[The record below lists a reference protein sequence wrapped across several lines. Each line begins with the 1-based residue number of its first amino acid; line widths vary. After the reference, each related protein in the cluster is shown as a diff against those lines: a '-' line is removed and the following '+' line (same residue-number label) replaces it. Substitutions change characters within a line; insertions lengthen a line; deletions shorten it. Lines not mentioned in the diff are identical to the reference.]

1 MGNRAKQIR
10 SSQMS
15 QRFCVFNEYYH
26 PEAAPMRIC
35 LVADCL
41 LTSAK
46 ILSKQPDPVVLA
58 GILLGLIS
66 LSFLMITIPVC
77 EFIYK
82 ARKKSAHLLIS
93 MTSYDLYMLKL

>member
-1 MGNRAKQIR
+1 MP
-10 SSQMS
+10 
-15 QRFCVFNEYYH
+15 QRFGVFNEYYH

-77 EFIYK
+77 VCLFIK
-82 ARKKSAHLLIS
+82 QEKKCAFVN
-93 MTSYDLYMLKL
+93 

>member
-1 MGNRAKQIR
+1 
-10 SSQMS
+10 MS
-15 QRFCVFNEYYH
+15 QKFGVFVEYYH

-58 GILLGLIS
+58 GILLSLIS
-66 LSFLMITIPVC
+66 FSLLMITIPVC
-77 EFIYK
+77 VCVY
-82 ARKKSAHLLIS
+82 L
-93 MTSYDLYMLKL
+93 